1 MACAGA
7 MAKWPT
13 QHPSLGLM
21 MLLLQAALA
30 EHPCQAEVESACPD
44 KPGPSVAA
52 CLKDPAEHQQQTAI
66 SSECTDFIALN
77 VACAGTLS
85 KHCEEAFFSGDTVL
99 CLTKWVDPTNLDEK
113 CGKVMKW
120 AIPKSDEGAVDELGM
135 SEKDYEE
142 KKAWQAKR
150 RKERSAAVERVKESD
165 AYKEKE
171 RLELERLKK
180 EDPEGYELRIKEKE
194 EIKRKN
200 EEQRKRE
207 RLHNAALDRKLK
219 EEARERGEIVE
230 DEEKPKGKRR
240 TSRRK
245 EPETDTWLPYV
256 LGGLFVA
263 FVFFNVLNF
272 FTKDKDT
279 DKDD

>member
-1 MACAGA
+1 MARAGA
-7 MAKWPT
+7 MATRPT
-13 QHPSLGLM
+13 QHPSLALM
-21 MLLLQAALA
+21 MLLLPAALA
-30 EHPCQAEVESACPD
+30 EHPCQAEVDSACPD

-77 VACAGTLS
+77 VVCAATIS
-85 KHCEEAFFSGDTVL
+85 KNCEEAFFSDDTVL
-99 CLTKWVDPTNLDEK
+99 CLTKWVDPTNVDEK

-150 RKERSAAVERVKESD
+150 KEARTAAVDRVKESD

-180 EDPEGYELRIKEKE
+180 EDPEGYKERIKEKA
-194 EIKRKN
+194 EIKRHN
-200 EEQRKRE
+200 EANRKQE
-207 RLHNAALDRKLK
+207 RLHNAALDRKLR
-219 EEARERGEIVE
+219 EEAKERGEIVE
-230 DEEKPKGKRR
+230 DEDAPKAKRR
-240 TSRRK
+240 TSRK
-245 EPETDTWLPYV
+245 PQPESDTWLPYV

-263 FVFFNVLNF
+263 FILANVLNYF
-272 FTKDKDT
+272 SKDKDT